1 MRPYSQKHGFQSRD
15 VLIQGDSVRQTWGV
29 DEPTNQHE
37 QKPLRR
43 DPPARPL
50 PSSPSN
56 DVLHLRI
63 GEELDYVRRM
73 LDVMGD
79 QLCGDPILIRRH
91 AVALQSL
98 DIVGQILRHVGNVVR
113 SSDPHSAVDDI
124 GMVDLKARL
133 IRRQAL

>member
-1 MRPYSQKHGFQSRD
+1 VRPYSQKHAFQTRE
-15 VLIQGDSVRQTWGV
+15 VLIQGDSVRQIWGV
-29 DEPTNQHE
+29 DEPTSQQE
-37 QKPLRR
+37 RKPLRK

-50 PSSPSN
+50 PPSPST
-56 DVLHLRI
+56 DVLYLRI

-79 QLCGDPILIRRH
+79 QLCGDPILLRRH

-98 DIVGQILRHVGNVVR
+98 DIVGQILRQVGNVIR
-113 SSDPHSAVDDI
+113 SSDPHSAVNDI

-133 IRRQAL
+133 TRGQAL

>member
-1 MRPYSQKHGFQSRD
+1 VRPYSQKHAFQRRE
-15 VLIQGDSVRQTWGV
+15 VLIQGDSVRQIWGV
-29 DEPTNQHE
+29 DEPTNQQE
-37 QKPLRR
+37 RKPLRR
-43 DPPARPL
+43 DPPPRPL
-50 PSSPSN
+50 PPSPSN
-56 DVLHLRI
+56 DVLYLRI

-79 QLCGDPILIRRH
+79 QLCGDAILIRRH

-98 DIVGQILRHVGNVVR
+98 DIVGQILRHVGNVIR

-133 IRRQAL
+133 TRRQAL